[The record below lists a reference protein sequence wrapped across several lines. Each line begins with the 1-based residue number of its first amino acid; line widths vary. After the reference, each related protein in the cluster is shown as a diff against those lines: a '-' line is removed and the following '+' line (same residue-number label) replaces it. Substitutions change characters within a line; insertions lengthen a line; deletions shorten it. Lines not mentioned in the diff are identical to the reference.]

1 LNLELLN
8 DVIDRSKLTRT
19 AIAESLGLSR
29 QGLLN
34 KTTGIREFKGSEIK
48 RLIQILEL
56 DEQQQNAIF
65 FADDVD

>member
-1 LNLELLN
+1 MNLELLN

-34 KTTGIREFKGSEIK
+34 KTTGTREFKGSEIK